1 MSGEWIQAKKSN
13 YATQLKQ
20 KYSVTRCVLIEL
32 SPSCKPPSKLRYE
45 SPAQANIS
53 GKWGWLPIRL
63 LRFVTFVL
71 LLFSVRSLD
80 LFVASLV
87 PVVFRM
93 GTSCCVLRSILKF
106 WVELSRLIVLWQM
119 FWISRTMA
127 YTTRKPVNRLA
138 RKQLH
143 LHPVCQKDQRRVHVK
158 LQKHKL
164 SRSFLEINLRGLRR
178 KPHEGK
184 YAGYPWIR
192 NYAYCT
198 CN

>member
-1 MSGEWIQAKKSN
+1 M
-13 YATQLKQ
+13 
-20 KYSVTRCVLIEL
+20 TRCVLIERA
-32 SPSCKPPSKLRYE
+32 PSCKPPSELRYE
-45 SPAQANIS
+45 SLAQANIS
-53 GKWGWLPIRL
+53 VKWGWLPRRL

-87 PVVFRM
+87 FRK
-93 GTSCCVLRSILKF
+93 GTSCCSVLRSIKF

-127 YTTRKPVNRLA
+127 YTTRKTVNRLA

-143 LHPVCQKDQRRVHVK
+143 LNPVCQKDQRRLHVK

-164 SRSFLEINLRGLRR
+164 DRIAE
-178 KPHEGK
+178 KV
-184 YAGYPWIR
+184 
-192 NYAYCT
+192 
-198 CN
+198 